1 MAAGLPDATSVCVYG
16 TYPAVHLIP
25 KPSDATSE
33 GFFVAWHPAVLPCG
47 MFSGTFF
54 PDSRALSAVACHPL
68 RRAKGP
74 FLFLCW

>member
-33 GFFVAWHPAVLPCG
+33 GFFVVH
-47 MFSGTFF
+47 
-54 PDSRALSAVACHPL
+54 RALPGNAAL
-68 RRAKGP
+68 IFRKK
-74 FLFLCW
+74 